1 MKICQEKF
9 EYRAPPNSNEE
20 NETRWVSADSVRRTH
35 GLRDDDTVFYQ
46 HLPPGM
52 NIEDQHVSYQNETPF
67 SMGGETDVSMDYN
80 PVSVLNGYSA
90 RHLRPTDDL
99 YTNEHCDA
107 FYGEMTVDGVTG
119 FLERNN
125 TLDRQ

>member
-9 EYRAPPNSNEE
+9 EYRARPNSNEE
-20 NETRWVSADSVRRTH
+20 NETQWVSADSVRNTKGMRT
-35 GLRDDDTVFYQ
+35 RVNAMDQY
-46 HLPPGM
+46 LPPGS
-52 NIEDQHVSYQNETPF
+52 NIEDQHVSDQRPTPF

-80 PVSVLNGYSA
+80 AQSVLMGYS
-90 RHLRPTDDL
+90 RREMLPTDDM

-125 TLDRQ
+125 MLDRE